1 MKSLNSQ
8 SGLVHVSNTEIGKA
22 LEGIDSSKRETLDK
36 LVKGAA
42 FATPVVASFAM
53 DSLVVSRAQAQV
65 ANGSGVTP
73 D

>member
-1 MKSLNSQ
+1 M
-8 SGLVHVSNTEIGKA
+8 SNTEIGKA
-22 LEGIDSSKRETLDK
+22 LEGIDSSKRATLDK

-53 DSLVVSRAQAQV
+53 DALVVSRAQAQV